1 MDWLLILIIAT
12 LAVVAIVLV
21 AVVLV
26 LRLLV
31 KGLNRELDYLE
42 FLDDE

>member
-12 LAVVAIVLV
+12 LAVIVIVLV

-31 KGLNRELDYLE
+31 KGLNREIDYLE
-42 FLDDE
+42 FLDE